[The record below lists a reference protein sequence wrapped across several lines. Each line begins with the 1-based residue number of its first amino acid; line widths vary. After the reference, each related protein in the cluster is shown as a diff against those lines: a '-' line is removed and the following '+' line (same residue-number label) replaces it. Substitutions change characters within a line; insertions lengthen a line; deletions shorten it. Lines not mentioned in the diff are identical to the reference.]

1 MQSSWSATEHCTIL
15 WWRKEQRHGLH
26 LSKMKRILAYSLK
39 KEKKKELILKIDYG
53 YIIDNNNNGRKT
65 KKKKN

>member
-1 MQSSWSATEHCTIL
+1 
-15 WWRKEQRHGLH
+15 
-26 LSKMKRILAYSLK
+26 MKRILAYSLK

>member
-1 MQSSWSATEHCTIL
+1 MQSSWSATEHYTIL

-26 LSKMKRILAYSLK
+26 LSKMKRMLAYSLK
-39 KEKKKELILKIDYG
+39 KKKELILKIDYG
-53 YIIDNNNNGRKT
+53 YIIDNNNNSRKT

>member
-1 MQSSWSATEHCTIL
+1 MQSSWSATEHYTIL

-26 LSKMKRILAYSLK
+26 LSKIKRMLAYSL
-39 KEKKKELILKIDYG
+39 KKKELILKIDYG
-53 YIIDNNNNGRKT
+53 YIIDNNNNSRKT